1 MRSLLNFQGNMLNFC
16 DFIQVFVF
24 TTNHN
29 LNAAF
34 CRMSWLVTVDCQ
46 GIMMVNCCY
55 VECVGMSVSSCFV
68 ECHGIF
74 LKCLWK

>member
-1 MRSLLNFQGNMLNFC
+1 MLNFYN
-16 DFIQVFVF
+16 FIQVFIF
-24 TTNHN
+24 TTNQH

-34 CRMSWLVTVDCQ
+34 CRMSWLVTVDYH